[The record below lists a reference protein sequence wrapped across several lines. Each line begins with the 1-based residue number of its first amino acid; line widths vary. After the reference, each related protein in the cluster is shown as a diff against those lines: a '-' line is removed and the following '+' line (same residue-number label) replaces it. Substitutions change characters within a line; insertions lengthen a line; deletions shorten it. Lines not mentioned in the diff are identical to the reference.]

1 MKWYKHDSNA
11 HNDAKL
17 KRVKHKF
24 GITGYGIYW
33 YCIELIASKVDKK
46 NLSFELEED
55 AELIAIDW
63 GLEQPLVENILDY
76 FVEIALFERNT
87 SAITCFKLAKR
98 LDDTNSKNP
107 EIKSILFGLTQD
119 KPEDSGAS
127 SRESENSGASSRESE
142 DSGASSKESE
152 DSGASSRESEQ
163 TTLDQARNNGTL
175 SNNTSAVKT
184 GAGEFAQ
191 FGLGR
196 FNPSL
201 EDMAYCESLEL
212 AEPLELIIAHFK
224 VHHSELMTLTTE
236 SHWSRLFRGWVEK
249 NRLPPSI
256 S

>member
-17 KRVKHKF
+17 KRVKNKF

-63 GLEQPLVENILDY
+63 GLDQPLVENILDY

-87 SAITCFKLAKR
+87 SVITCFKLARR

-107 EIKSILFGLTQD
+107 EIKSILFGLNQD
-119 KPEDSGAS
+119 KPEASGV
-127 SRESENSGASSRESE
+127 
-142 DSGASSKESE
+142 
-152 DSGASSRESEQ
+152 SSRESEQ
-163 TTLDQARNNGTL
+163 TTLDQARNSGTL

-184 GAGEFAQ
+184 GAGELAQ

-196 FNPSL
+196 FNPSP
-201 EDMAYCESLEL
+201 EDMAYCKSLEL

-224 VHHSELMTLTTE
+224 VHHSELMTLATE

>member
-127 SRESENSGASSRESE
+127 SRESE
-142 DSGASSKESE
+142 
-152 DSGASSRESEQ
+152 Q

>member
-17 KRVKHKF
+17 KRVKNKF

-87 SAITCFKLAKR
+87 SVITCFKLARR

-107 EIKSILFGLTQD
+107 EIKSILFGLNQD
-119 KPEDSGAS
+119 KPEASGVS
-127 SRESENSGASSRESE
+127 SRESEASGV
-142 DSGASSKESE
+142 
-152 DSGASSRESEQ
+152 SSRESEQ
-163 TTLDQARNNGTL
+163 TTLDQARNSGTL
-175 SNNTSAVKT
+175 SNNTSTVKT
-184 GAGEFAQ
+184 GAGELAQ

-196 FNPSL
+196 FNPSP
-201 EDMAYCESLEL
+201 EDMAYCKSLEL
-212 AEPLELIIAHFK
+212 GEPLELIIAHFK
-224 VHHSELMTLTTE
+224 VHHSELMTLATE

>member
-63 GLEQPLVENILDY
+63 SLEQPLVENILDY

-107 EIKSILFGLTQD
+107 EIKSILFRLTQD
-119 KPEDSGAS
+119 KPENSGAS
-127 SRESENSGASSRESE
+127 SKESENSGASS
-142 DSGASSKESE
+142 K
-152 DSGASSRESEQ
+152 ESEQ
-163 TTLDQARNNGTL
+163 TTLDQTRNNGTL

-184 GAGEFAQ
+184 GSGELAQ

-201 EDMAYCESLEL
+201 EDMDYCESLEL
-212 AEPLELIIAHFK
+212 AEPLQLIIAHFRI
-224 VHHSELMTLTTE
+224 HHSELMTLATE
-236 SHWSRLFRGWVEK
+236 SHWSRLFRGWVER
-249 NRLPPSI
+249 NRLPPASH
-256 S
+256 